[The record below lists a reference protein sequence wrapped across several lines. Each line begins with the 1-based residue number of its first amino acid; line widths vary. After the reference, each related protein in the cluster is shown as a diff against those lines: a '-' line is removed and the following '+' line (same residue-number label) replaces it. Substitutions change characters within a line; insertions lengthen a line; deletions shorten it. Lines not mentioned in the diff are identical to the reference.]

1 MQVSSYK
8 IISSYLVDIIF
19 SVLSSSGS
27 VKILEEDQEHW
38 SIIFV
43 DPAEWLMSLFTFVL
57 QDDGWNKNYKVFAI
71 VVKDSPG
78 SRRWMKHIFCLR
90 TGLGAYATWAE
101 S

>member
-1 MQVSSYK
+1 MKFGFGGGSVFSGIPESVPMLMQVSSYK

-43 DPAEWLMSLFTFVL
+43 DPAE
-57 QDDGWNKNYKVFAI
+57 
-71 VVKDSPG
+71 
-78 SRRWMKHIFCLR
+78 
-90 TGLGAYATWAE
+90 
-101 S
+101 